1 MHIVATYPYRHQAE
15 IAAGFLQD
23 AGIAAAVII
32 DDAGGSQVGMAFV
45 NQARVGVRDDLAE
58 RAAEVL
64 RAAKMLGADE

>member
-15 IAAGFLQD
+15 LAAGFLQD
-23 AGIAAAVII
+23 AGIAAAVLA

-45 NQARVGVRDDLAE
+45 NRARVAVRDDLAE

-64 RAAKMLGADE
+64 RAANMLGEDS